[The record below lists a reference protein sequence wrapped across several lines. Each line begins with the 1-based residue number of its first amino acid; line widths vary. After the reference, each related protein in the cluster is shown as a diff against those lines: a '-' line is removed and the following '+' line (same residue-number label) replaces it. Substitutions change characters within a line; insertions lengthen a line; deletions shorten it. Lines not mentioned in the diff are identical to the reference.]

1 MAVCPDVQYNT
12 LAEPSGMGGII
23 RFLDINYCAHPT
35 SICESLLFIQPSG
48 GGAGPLLCHTKAIEV
63 VVEVYAET

>member
-48 GGAGPLLCHTKAIEV
+48 GGWPATLSHKG
-63 VVEVYAET
+63 Y